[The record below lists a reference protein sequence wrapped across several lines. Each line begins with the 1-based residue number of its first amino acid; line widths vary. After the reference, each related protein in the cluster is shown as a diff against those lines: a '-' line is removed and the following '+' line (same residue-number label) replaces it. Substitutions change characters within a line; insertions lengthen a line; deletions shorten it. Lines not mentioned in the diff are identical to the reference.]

1 MPQDLL
7 QQLRDIHYP
16 TPVPFWPLAPGWYV
30 LSALVL
36 ITLGVI
42 SYFFY
47 YSFVK
52 HRLKRIVLQ
61 RIQELELQD
70 EVKINIAAEL
80 SVLLK
85 RAALAS
91 YPRSLVAGLF
101 GEDWLQF
108 LDKTAATTQFTQGS
122 GRLLIV
128 YPYKPEHEHIPSD
141 LFHLIKEWVKKNL

>member
-1 MPQDLL
+1 MSQELL

-16 TPVPFWPLAPGWYV
+16 PHIPFWPLAPGWYV
-30 LSALVL
+30 VIVLVL
-36 ITLGVI
+36 IIMGLV
-42 SYFFY
+42 SYFCY
-47 YSFVK
+47 RSWVK

-70 EVKINIAAEL
+70 EVKIHIAAEL

-101 GEDWLQF
+101 GEDWLKF
-108 LDKTAATTQFTQGS
+108 LDQTAATTQFTQGS

-128 YPYKPEHEHIPSD
+128 YPYQPEHEHIPSD